1 MLCAIPYATL
11 ELKIRVLDL
20 LKNNR
25 LEIYKKIH
33 QGPRITRLAVEAIND
48 MGVMPFSGLLKIHED
63 IFMQEVS
70 LKEKRLD
77 VQNIR
82 EILQVFHDIRK
93 DDAIK
98 AYMKGL
104 LARVEVSK
112 FENREEI
119 KDVITKE
126 YLEQ

>member
-1 MLCAIPYATL
+1 MLYAIPFATL
-11 ELKIRVLDL
+11 ELKMKVFGL
-20 LKNNR
+20 LKNNK
-25 LEIYKKIH
+25 LEIYKRIQ
-33 QGPRITRLAVEAIND
+33 QGPRVTRLLIGSVID
-48 MGVMPFSGLLKIHED
+48 MGVMPLKDLMKIHED

-77 VQNIR
+77 IQNIR

-119 KDVITKE
+119 KNVITKE